1 MVTSSGDAG
10 GPVRV
15 FMRVVKEPLVHFLLV
30 GVVLWVASSHYRAA
44 HDDYRIVVTAQTI
57 ERIKADYRAEYGSD
71 PAPGRLRNLVNAYV
85 DGEILYREGQ
95 ARGLAADDEIVRRRI
110 IQKTA
115 FMIEG
120 VDTPAPPSDDVL
132 RAWYDARAESYASQG
147 KVSFTHVFFAAEPG
161 TEQQSRK
168 RALAVLDGLKP
179 GTLRAP
185 VRGDPFPDL
194 SDFTDFTSADARRLF
209 GTSAMATALFAA
221 PVGTW
226 AGPFRSAYGWHL
238 VRVSSAQAGR
248 PQPFERVRDQ
258 VREDW
263 IEQAR
268 KDANARHLAEIRAR
282 YTVVGADI

>member
-10 GPVRV
+10 GAGRV

-30 GVVLWVASSHYRAA
+30 GMVLWVASSHYRAA
-44 HDDYRIVVTAQTI
+44 HDDFRIVVTARTI
-57 ERIKADYRAEYGSD
+57 ERIKADYRAEYGSE
-71 PAPGRLRNLVNAYV
+71 PAPERLRNLVNAYV

-120 VDTPAPPSDDVL
+120 VDTPTPPSDDVL
-132 RAWYDARAESYASQG
+132 RAWYDARAEKYASPG
-147 KVSFTHVFFAAEPG
+147 KVSFTHVFFAAGPG
-161 TEQQSRK
+161 MEQQSRK

-194 SDFTDFTSADARRLF
+194 SDFTDFSPEDARRLF
-209 GTSAMATALFAA
+209 GTSTMATALFSA

-258 VREDW
+258 VRADW